1 MCILT
6 GKIGKV
12 LGFVKQKT
20 QPVSFVQI
28 LYWVLSESF

>member
-12 LGFVKQKT
+12 LGLVKQKP

-28 LYWVLSESF
+28 LYWILSGSF